1 MLSNWQK
8 QIEDHVAPG
17 KLTYYTYHGA
27 GAKGVKGKD
36 LVEYDV
42 SFSHRCAS

>member
-8 QIEDHVAPG
+8 QIADHVAPG
-17 KLTYYTYHGA
+17 ALSFYTYHGA
-27 GAKGVKGKD
+27 GAKGVKGAK

-42 SFSHRCAS
+42 S